1 MSTSQGKNGGKY
13 EKTEDK
19 EHDAVQQAGWDCG
32 MVSTT
37 RWMSTTP
44 VAGVPKHLMRA
55 AAKDIVK
62 RGTVRKGRV
71 MCLFADSIRPMKG
84 GTLGIMK
91 NLDTK
96 CPCMDMEFPE
106 GVLRFYGTLVF
117 PKNKYLSL
125 KIGANDVLCED
136 VFESAI
142 LFSKVEWIENNG
154 SGAPVSSLPT
164 SVIDRVVH
172 KAVENVDQDIPTQ
185 TSTLE
190 TSSRR
195 RSRGMSISKDEEK
208 AEEGASQRRTSG
220 RRNSGTKRSRC
231 SEDIVDLC
239 GSSPATSE
247 E

>member
-142 LFSKVEWIENNG
+142 LFSKVEWIENN
-154 SGAPVSSLPT
+154 SSAAPVSSLPT